1 MSPFFTSSC
10 DDNDDETEMSL
21 LTSHRSLWREV
32 ALAAMFYGPVWE
44 RPSILYVDIRG
55 ICQRKRELKI
65 VHTKKPCK
73 VEVDLRCNNMNTR
86 LL

>member
-21 LTSHRSLWREV
+21 LTSHLSLWREV
-32 ALAAMFYGPVWE
+32 ALPAMFYGPVWE
-44 RPSILYVDIRG
+44 GPSILCVDIRG

-65 VHTKKPCK
+65 VHARNPA
-73 VEVDLRCNNMNTR
+73 R
-86 LL
+86 LKWTFTLII